1 MDDGPADMPPPPSP
15 ITEALPHTEPPA
27 PSTMRS
33 TRTPGTPSD
42 EMYKLV
48 HYYSDGSQHGSGRC
62 WHLPPGSKIDPNVS
76 LRDAVYLWVNGDP
89 STMTAPYQL
98 FTRKK
103 VCPEQRRAER
113 IAFSQYYF
121 YFFNEMAISLGQRF
135 PCATRRALVPRR
147 TVDALVDT
155 LRGVLRQ
162 PPYSYLI
169 RKRGRGRNGTHATL
183 AISTLA
189 LGIRCYKIME
199 KGLDEDKSEL
209 RLTGCRKKCKIC
221 RDW

>member
-1 MDDGPADMPPPPSP
+1 
-15 ITEALPHTEPPA
+15 
-27 PSTMRS
+27 
-33 TRTPGTPSD
+33 
-42 EMYKLV
+42 
-48 HYYSDGSQHGSGRC
+48 
-62 WHLPPGSKIDPNVS
+62 
-76 LRDAVYLWVNGDP
+76 
-89 STMTAPYQL
+89 MTAPYQL

-113 IAFSQYYF
+113 ITFSQRYF
-121 YFFNEMAISLGQRF
+121 DFFNEMAISLGQRF

-189 LGIRCYKIME
+189 LGIRSYKIME
-199 KGLDEDKSEL
+199 KGLDEDKDEL
-209 RLTGCRKKCKIC
+209 RNLRGCRKKCKIC